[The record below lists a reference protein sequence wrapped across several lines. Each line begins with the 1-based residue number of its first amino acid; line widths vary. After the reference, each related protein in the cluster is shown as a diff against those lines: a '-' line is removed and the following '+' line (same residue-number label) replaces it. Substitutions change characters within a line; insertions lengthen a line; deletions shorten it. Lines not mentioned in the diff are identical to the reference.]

1 MKTIF
6 VIIMLASI
14 TACSTIDAAGG
25 REAYAI
31 SAQKGDAVKLRRDL
45 ARCQFDDPAQAL
57 MCMEDK
63 GYKLV
68 QQ

>member
-6 VIIMLASI
+6 AIMIIASL
-14 TACSTIDAAGG
+14 TACANPGN
-25 REAYAI
+25 REAYSIA
-31 SAQKGDAVKLRRDL
+31 AQKGDAVKLRRDL

>member
-6 VIIMLASI
+6 AIIAIASL
-14 TACSTIDAAGG
+14 TACSTIDTAGG

-31 SAQKGDAVKLRRDL
+31 AAQKGDAVKLRRDL

-57 MCMEDK
+57 MCMEEK
-63 GYKLV
+63 GYKLS
-68 QQ
+68 QM